1 MPAIEAYK
9 LTKRFG
15 DLVAVNEIDLRVKEG
30 EIFGFLGP
38 NGAGKTTTIHM
49 LTTLLRPTSG
59 KAYVGG
65 YDVTREAWKVRRIIG
80 IVFQDPSLDIQLTA
94 WENLDFHGRIY
105 HMSKAEREKRIV
117 EVLSMVDL
125 EDRAHEVVRNFS
137 SGMRR
142 RLEIARSFMHHA
154 KILFLDE
161 PTLGLD
167 PQTRRHI
174 WEYIRRINR
183 ELGVTIMLTTHYM
196 EEADQLSDRV
206 AIIDHGR
213 IVAEGTPKEL
223 KDSIGG
229 DVVRVESD
237 KPKLLLKGLRVTAGS
252 MIYNSKVVG
261 RDVVLSVKRAEE
273 VLPLIFET
281 SQKFAVTVSKVT
293 YKEPSLEDVFLHYTG
308 REYREEQPER
318 FEMLKMRIRR
328 RLR

>member
-308 REYREEQPER
+308 RAYREEQPER